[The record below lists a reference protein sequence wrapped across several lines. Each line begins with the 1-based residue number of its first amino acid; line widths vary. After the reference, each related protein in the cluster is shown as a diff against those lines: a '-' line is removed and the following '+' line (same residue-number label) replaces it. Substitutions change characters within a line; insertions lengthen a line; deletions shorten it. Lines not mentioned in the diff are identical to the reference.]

1 VIGID
6 VRADDLTK
14 YFALNN
20 LAIESRIRDIEAQFS
35 VDLGHKSKTQ
45 RIIDQSYYP
54 QFSQR
59 HRSEATEMAI
69 HYAVFYCLENHIRE
83 LIKDRLAD
91 IDPINW
97 WSTLVPENVR
107 KNAESNQ
114 KRETSTGI
122 TPRSAETI
130 DFTNFGELGEII
142 KANWTVFGDTFR
154 DQRAVEK
161 VLANL
166 NTLRAPIAHC
176 KPLAEDEIVR
186 LHLSLR
192 DWFRQME

>member
-1 VIGID
+1 M
-6 VRADDLTK
+6 RTNDLTK

-20 LAIESRIRDIEAQFS
+20 LSIECHIREIERRYS
-35 VDLGHKSKTQ
+35 VDLGHKSKAQ
-45 RIIDQSYYP
+45 RSVDQSYYP

-59 HRSEATEMAI
+59 HRSEASEMAI

-83 LIKDRLAD
+83 LIIDRLTD
-91 IDPINW
+91 FDPLNW
-97 WSTLVPENVR
+97 WNNLVPENVR
-107 KNAESNQ
+107 KSAEANQ
-114 KRETSTGI
+114 KKEASSGI
-122 TPRSAETI
+122 TPRSSETI
-130 DFTNFGELGEII
+130 DFTTFGELGEII
-142 KANWTVFGDTFR
+142 KANWTIFGDTFR

-176 KPLAEDEIVR
+176 KPLAEDEVVR